1 MSIVLMTSEP
11 RRNAYAA
18 DHELA
23 GSLNRSGWDVAVQPA
38 DGLTLAGAP
47 DLGHELARRWRRQPP
62 DAVLAHGWLAG
73 LAAQVAARDT
83 QIPVLQRFDRLTR
96 DKDDPGRSR
105 LEAAVGRAAAV
116 VLAACREDVEQLV
129 ACGIPR
135 RRIRVVPHAIDTAV
149 FSDEGPAWERT
160 HRRRLVAVDDLTD
173 GSATA
178 ALVSAL
184 PALPESEL
192 LVIATRPSENDPV
205 VEKLIRMAR
214 DKRVSDRLRF
224 LDPLSPAELPRLLRS
239 ADLAVAPGND
249 SDIDFVLQAM
259 ACGLP
264 VVAAESGA
272 VADAVADGVTGVLVP
287 PRSPGRLGDAVR
299 SLLSDALTRETF
311 GLAGTDRARV
321 RFGLEAVAETMSRLL
336 GEVTADKRVVRAS

>member
-1 MSIVLMTSEP
+1 
-11 RRNAYAA
+11 
-18 DHELA
+18 
-23 GSLNRSGWDVAVQPA
+23 
-38 DGLTLAGAP
+38 
-47 DLGHELARRWRRQPP
+47 
-62 DAVLAHGWLAG
+62 
-73 LAAQVAARDT
+73 
-83 QIPVLQRFDRLTR
+83 
-96 DKDDPGRSR
+96 
-105 LEAAVGRAAAV
+105 
-116 VLAACREDVEQLV
+116 
-129 ACGIPR
+129 
-135 RRIRVVPHAIDTAV
+135 
-149 FSDEGPAWERT
+149 
-160 HRRRLVAVDDLTD
+160 
-173 GSATA
+173 
-178 ALVSAL
+178 
-184 PALPESEL
+184 
-192 LVIATRPSENDPV
+192 
-205 VEKLIRMAR
+205 
-214 DKRVSDRLRF
+214 LRF

-321 RFGLEAVAETMSRLL
+321 RFGLEVVAETMSRLL